1 MDDGPNQLATR
12 PPGWRLVRIGV
23 ALLAAATILIC
34 LDMLAYLKLWYEI
47 VQAKG
52 IPTPERVM
60 STMYAGLPP
69 LVLCAAAFMVSAWAT
84 IRTRGRFRVAAVVTA
99 LTAAAL
105 VAILI
110 AIVFV
115 EWCPLALLPPEPRMW
130 PAS

>member
-69 LVLCAAAFMVSAWAT
+69 LVLCVLD
-84 IRTRGRFRVAAVVTA
+84 G
-99 LTAAAL
+99 L
-105 VAILI
+105 
-110 AIVFV
+110 
-115 EWCPLALLPPEPRMW
+115 CPRPASGLPLLPGVSRAGLCPHVLAV
-130 PAS
+130 PAVTSK